1 MKRKWIALR
10 RVWRKMERADRWF
23 FKWMSGLVAL
33 NLAFV
38 WLIHG
43 QAIENIVWLL
53 LFISAKVWEIQ
64 RVRRARYR
72 YYLRGEICQCRRT
85 RPKFL
90 AVVEDLEATTLELLH
105 LKQDYNKLKC
115 DYHRLKKEKRQK

>member
-38 WLIHG
+38 WMIHG

-64 RVRRARYR
+64 RVRRARYL
-72 YYLRGEICQCRRT
+72 YYLQGGVCYWERT

-90 AVVEDLEATTLELLH
+90 AVVEDLEATTLELLR